1 MMRVFSFASVFT
13 LALVVSLAGQATP
26 GGAAQAPAKIGSEA
40 DYAALVDDTDYTLAR
55 QSGNVDL
62 YQTGQRFRQLLAQR
76 LAEAE
81 RRNGPLTEDDRVRIY
96 AECTRDAAEGYG
108 PSRGHAVVSTRVTAG
123 PLAQESDARPSRPH
137 PVAQS
142 HQ

>member
-1 MMRVFSFASVFT
+1 MRLYVKLLLMVALFAG
-13 LALVVSLAGQATP
+13 LASTTGRRMTGELANEARF
-26 GGAAQAPAKIGSEA
+26 AFVCAFGSEA

-96 AECTRDAAEGYG
+96 AECTRDADEGHG
-108 PSRGHAVVSTRVTAG
+108 PWRRHAAVTT
-123 PLAQESDARPSRPH
+123 P
-137 PVAQS
+137 
-142 HQ
+142 